1 MTYYRKMN
9 AFTFVSLLSAFFAS
23 FSAWVRS
30 ATLFSRLS
38 YWTCRVSSSWLKA
51 PAILSNSSS
60 RCAGKR
66 VLSGEVAVLL
76 MTSTKRH
83 NGLASERCSNQQK
96 PTSSTPMLL
105 M

>member
-1 MTYYRKMN
+1 M
-9 AFTFVSLLSAFFAS
+9 LLRLLARSARFFAS

-66 VLSGEVAVLL
+66 VLSGAVAVLL